1 MISMLYYPKLPTHIS
16 WNGQWNSLFTSY
28 KQDNQETPFR
38 NLSYPKLPS
47 PRLFPAPTTSR
58 SEPPPSSTAWISRQ
72 YWQVANYFISTIYLA
87 EGLRESNLLQL
98 QTRRASHKY
107 SAADKAVLQRM
118 RHIKKIWEIKP
129 PPSDTQTT
137 MAWTPWLS
145 GLWPGPD
152 RPLAHSSTNHTCIFI
167 MDPLVSKN

>member
-1 MISMLYYPKLPTHIS
+1 MVSEILCLHRINKTIRRHLLGICPTPNCLPPDCS
-16 WNGQWNSLFTSY
+16 
-28 KQDNQETPFR
+28 P
-38 NLSYPKLPS
+38 LPQPPGVS
-47 PRLFPAPTTSR
+47 H
-58 SEPPPSSTAWISRQ
+58 PPSSTAWISRQ

-129 PPSDTQTT
+129 PPPDTQTT

-152 RPLAHSSTNHTCIFI
+152 RPLAHSSMNHTCIFI
-167 MDPLVSKN
+167 MDALVSKN